1 MTKDADFNQ
10 QIDEFKKITTELD
23 SLEVKVEQEDKALP
37 LLASLP
43 ASFDNI
49 VLFCMEIKP

>member
-1 MTKDADFNQ
+1 MTEDADFNQ

-23 SLEVKVEQEDKALP
+23 SLELKVEQDDKALS

-43 ASFDNI
+43 STFDNI

>member
-23 SLEVKVEQEDKALP
+23 SLEVKVE
-37 LLASLP
+37 
-43 ASFDNI
+43 
-49 VLFCMEIKP
+49 

>member
-1 MTKDADFNQ
+1 MTENADFNQ

-43 ASFDNI
+43 SSFDNI